1 MLDDSKTFF
10 FLCQVRA
17 CLPLRCI
24 TSSFNNT
31 KCFQTEETN
40 CCSFESEMFFPAIGW
55 WLLSCALI
63 ISRMLPLLFCQ
74 QDTSSMV
81 SKRIFTFWMVRPR
94 DCRRF
99 ALHLWVQQRTVFTDN
114 GFWTVPEP
122 CSDFHIR
129 IVLVFTAAPPDR
141 YLVLAIGPY
150 IQRFLQILYIFNGT
164 VDDEI
169 TNKLAILHWEL
180 IYFWIDYIFEIFF
193 ILENSWTFFIYSGFI
208 YIVFI
213 DFF

>member
-1 MLDDSKTFF
+1 MFTTALHHLFF
-10 FLCQVRA
+10 QQH
-17 CLPLRCI
+17 
-24 TSSFNNT
+24 S

-63 ISRMLPLLFCQ
+63 ISKMLPLLFCQ

-99 ALHLWVQQRTVFTDN
+99 ALHLWMQQRTVFTDN

-150 IQRFLQILYIFNGT
+150 IQRFLQTLYIFNGT

-169 TNKLAILHWEL
+169 TNKFAILHWEL
-180 IYFWIDYIFEIFF
+180 IYFWMIIIYIYIYIFLNIKSTYTFVLFCYHCFSLFWGFF
-193 ILENSWTFFIYSGFI
+193 FF
-208 YIVFI
+208 
-213 DFF
+213 